1 MSTTPTFGSSAA
13 ATQAGIGVFEEAISA
28 ARAID
33 SEIESQAGAL
43 AVAWVGEA
51 AKMYQSAVLTWREG
65 YQQVVSQLSAM
76 VEALQG
82 TVQSVSGNEAQTA
95 DGVRQMMG
103 KLGGVA
109 Q

>member
-1 MSTTPTFGSSAA
+1 
-13 ATQAGIGVFEEAISA
+13 
-28 ARAID
+28 
-33 SEIESQAGAL
+33 
-43 AVAWVGEA
+43 
-51 AKMYQSAVLTWREG
+51 
-65 YQQVVSQLSAM
+65 M